1 MIGRG
6 SQPGAT
12 WMVEMV
18 DDQGSKGQDEEIQ
31 GAPPVETRSELRD
44 RRLAETVT
52 INRYLYLQTQQLEHM
67 LLDALDLQA
76 LLEILLVSM
85 PRHFSFRVAELW
97 LYDPENILAELIVGG
112 QRYGHSLQ
120 LHQDAFVMQELYE
133 LEPDVLLID
142 ATDTRM
148 FEVLKSEQGIDYALM
163 IPLTDSGRMIG
174 SLHLGLQDDTLMVG
188 EREEQLI
195 SHLAT
200 MISSCFKSA
209 VSRQQASRLTML
221 DPLTQISN
229 LRGFEKD
236 ITREI
241 ARARRADQALTV
253 LIMEI
258 DEFDELYDHYG
269 ERSGQFVV
277 KKVAERISSDLRAT
291 DMMARLSRSK
301 FALLIPGSGEMLGQE
316 IGERMR
322 DDIEGFAVDDG
333 RGAVLQVTV
342 SIGMVTWE
350 PQQFP
355 AVDLPHLARQMESVA
370 SKGLALSQTKG
381 GNRITLSRLSTLMV

>member
-1 MIGRG
+1 
-6 SQPGAT
+6 
-12 WMVEMV
+12 MV

-355 AVDLPHLARQMESVA
+355 AVDMPHLARQMESVA